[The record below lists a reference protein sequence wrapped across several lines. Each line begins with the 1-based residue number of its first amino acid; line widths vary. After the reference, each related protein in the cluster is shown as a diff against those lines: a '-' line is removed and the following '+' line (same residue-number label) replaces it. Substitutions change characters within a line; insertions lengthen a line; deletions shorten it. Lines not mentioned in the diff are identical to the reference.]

1 MIQSQL
7 LAYAVLALAERGD
20 PPSHRRDMLS
30 DGQVEAVTV
39 DRRIAP
45 PTAASERSMRLSPH
59 AAPQYPD
66 ACHAHRAGDSPYA
79 PAFSHCGS
87 VHVALADWQ
96 SANRGD
102 YH

>member
-1 MIQSQL
+1 QRQL
-7 LAYAVLALAERGD
+7 ILQARFALAQRVH
-20 PPSHRRDMLS
+20 PVSYRRDALA
-30 DGQVEAVTV
+30 DVEGKPVTV
-39 DRRIAP
+39 ERRIAP

-79 PAFSHCGS
+79 SAFSHCGS
-87 VHVALADWQ
+87 VHAALADWQ

-102 YH
+102 YR